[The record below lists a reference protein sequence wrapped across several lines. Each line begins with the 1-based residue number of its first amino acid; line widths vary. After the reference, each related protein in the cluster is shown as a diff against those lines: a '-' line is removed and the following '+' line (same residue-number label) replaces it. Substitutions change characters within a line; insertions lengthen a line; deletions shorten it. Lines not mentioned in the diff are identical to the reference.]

1 MRVGIKRRAIVII
14 IANSWAGRPNLVKG
28 FKRASIP
35 SVKIM
40 GEVVRVKSDV
50 PIIRRVNLTAINPA
64 CLKPSSV
71 IFMKPNEKTTLPG
84 VIKRLIKKVT
94 KMMNKIGLKPFITNL
109 RGTFEIVITTVRN
122 AATIKKPTK
131 LSIKNKDMIKIMVNI
146 IFSLGSRL

>member
-1 MRVGIKRRAIVII
+1 
-14 IANSWAGRPNLVKG
+14 
-28 FKRASIP
+28 
-35 SVKIM
+35 
-40 GEVVRVKSDV
+40 
-50 PIIRRVNLTAINPA
+50 
-64 CLKPSSV
+64 
-71 IFMKPNEKTTLPG
+71 MKPNEKTTLPG